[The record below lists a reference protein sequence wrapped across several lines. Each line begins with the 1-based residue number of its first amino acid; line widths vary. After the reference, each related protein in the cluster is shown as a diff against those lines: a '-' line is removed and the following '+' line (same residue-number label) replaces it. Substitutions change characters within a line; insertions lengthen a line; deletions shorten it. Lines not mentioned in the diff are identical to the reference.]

1 MPQDWN
7 YGTDRRGDASYCRWI
22 RERRDFERNRLVS
35 STIVPYDVSSM
46 DEQVQ
51 KALQVLIGKPTV
63 VTGRAADL
71 EWFQFGQHKTVKNV
85 R

>member
-1 MPQDWN
+1 
-7 YGTDRRGDASYCRWI
+7 
-22 RERRDFERNRLVS
+22 
-35 STIVPYDVSSM
+35 M

-71 EWFQFGQHKTVKNV
+71 EWFQLGQHKTVKGV

>member
-1 MPQDWN
+1 VGAF
-7 YGTDRRGDASYCRWI
+7 YIAC
-22 RERRDFERNRLVS
+22 NRLIS
-35 STIVPYDVSSM
+35 PTIVPYDISSM

-71 EWFQFGQHKTVKNV
+71 EWFQFGQHKTVKGV